1 MTKRSS
7 VYSVIYR

>member
-7 VYSVIYR
+7 VTELV